1 MNNQQKADIKL
12 SELNKEYLLKE
23 GYKYCLIYYLNDLV
37 FGDIYKIDDIDKEIL
52 VEGFFF
58 NDKKELHVFKDYDFE
73 DVDCDEGFKLI
84 VTTDDG
90 SDSFTEEFVL
100 KKRLGNNLIKNDYD
114 KIEVINYL
122 GYQDDGQAYI
132 EYTSLKGV
140 RKEASK

>member
-12 SELNKEYLLKE
+12 SELNKDYLLKE

-37 FGDIYKIDDIDKEIL
+37 FGDIDKIDDIDKEIL

-73 DVDCDEGFKLI
+73 DAGCDEGFKLI
-84 VTTDDG
+84 VTIDDG

-140 RKEASK
+140 RKEVSK